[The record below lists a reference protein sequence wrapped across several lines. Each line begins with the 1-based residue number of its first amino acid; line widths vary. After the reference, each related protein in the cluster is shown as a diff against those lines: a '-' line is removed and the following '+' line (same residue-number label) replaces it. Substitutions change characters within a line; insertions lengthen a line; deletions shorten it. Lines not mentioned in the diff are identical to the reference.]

1 MPAAPIILA
10 AGAALTSGTAA
21 VAFSI
26 AAIGVSYVQARRA
39 QAKTRSAAAAARAQ
53 ALHDQLLSRRTV
65 VDNPLSPRRRQY
77 GRGLNA
83 GVQTFAMADR
93 TPNSAT
99 DRAQNSFMYMLSD
112 KPIHKFVKV
121 IFREAVLEDFDPEDY
136 PGAASDEELLK
147 FVVPWTAGPPV
158 VLGPQPAGEDP
169 RSDAGLAVDRYPYTG
184 STDADDKNNLADATL
199 FAFVGTA
206 TESKAQAPPILFEG
220 TGAGVDLAD
229 RSKFLSL
236 GSAWSAARTIQANP
250 MTGVG
255 VGRISGTQGFVWD
268 IEGAV
273 VRDWRGEESGRDIFA
288 AIVPRSEPVA
298 GTNFSAGRL
307 ADLEDTGLFAAKE
320 VTGFHVLGIVGT
332 APSRSGR
339 INQNVF
345 VFGNDGAKSV
355 RDNLLEAAGVAI
367 VDEPAAGADEEL
379 VGGSGASAQSDGASA
394 TTIPLP
400 AGRNAMDYVGMRFV
414 FQKGEQSIRRFVS
427 PFAVHNS
434 GGATLV
440 LAGGLIKLSVN
451 AAGTSVTWD
460 YVNSDDSAAT
470 DADVKLME
478 CVGVE
483 PLEDRHGSALT
494 AWKTFLASADNVAA
508 VKQLNL
514 VSVEN
519 PGFRRFAPSEYGSFA
534 WGRYVSATD
543 YSDVSAVSEVLWNA
557 LPEAYSC
564 NPVLCLLDWI
574 MDSGRPS
581 GFKVDAATQLD
592 FLNEMLDDADECDR
606 LIPIGNFVLQSDNAE
621 KDGDGNFMHQSSYEF
636 VGGRERNVDP
646 QANKFITISAD
657 GTATEIASFGGGIVY
672 RGSQLVSSGAGDA
685 VGRTFTGFVFSSP
698 DPAQGVPGDFSLVDG
713 ETLYQKTLENV
724 WEIYAGEDRKNAL
737 FDGSAVSGVAAD
749 VFQSTF
755 SGLFSR
761 VFSSGDGG
769 VRGQGSFDHN
779 GLTYNYRWQITL
791 EEAGY
796 ERTGPFNLHKRQT
809 YRPRWSVEMDRF
821 NSDILIRNEHGSD
834 ASAMPSSLELSES
847 IANPLAAAACVLPVV
862 FLSRTATDGTVSNIS
877 RRLEATGFEF
887 KPTRP
892 GHPYTWEIPEGT
904 LTITVTRLASGTLA
918 TTLAVAPSADY
929 SAVVVTSAH
938 LEVCARKYELN
949 ALLSFGDSERE
960 NMQRFEESVV
970 GDVWDEGLALRF
982 RVARW
987 TAPVKTIRTA
997 DFAGQIQISRDEGGK
1012 AEDVTTGLQAEF
1024 LDVANAWR
1032 PAETQTLTDREALSQ
1047 TEGIETTSRVTFPF
1061 ANSRVRATAVGWQ
1074 QLALER
1080 GRRIVQISPLRFGFE
1095 ALQRGDRVVLSM
1107 NEFGF
1112 ADEIFQVRRVRPEKT
1127 GVSLLLRED
1136 KEEWYSDEFW
1146 STALDETPLL
1156 FSGRRLLDEQG
1167 EPLLD
1172 EQGEPLLV
1180 D

>member
-1 MPAAPIILA
+1 M
-10 AGAALTSGTAA
+10 
-21 VAFSI
+21 
-26 AAIGVSYVQARRA
+26 
-39 QAKTRSAAAAARAQ
+39 
-53 ALHDQLLSRRTV
+53 

-83 GVQTFAMADR
+83 GVQVYAMADR

-136 PGAASDEELLK
+136 PGAASEEELLK

-206 TESKAQAPPILFEG
+206 TESKAQVPPILFEG
-220 TGAGVDLAD
+220 TGAGVDLSD

-268 IEGAV
+268 LEGAV
-273 VRDWRGEESGRDIFA
+273 VRDWRGEENGQQIYGSAQQFAPQGDFLVMGKLLAAERANDVWIYANPAAKQWRD
-288 AIVPRSEPVA
+288 AIVSALGGEVVEYPPAA
-298 GTNFSAGRL
+298 GDNE
-307 ADLEDTGLFAAKE
+307 DLLSDGADTGSRQSLVLPRRLTDYQFIEVEVKTAAGAQIGE
-320 VTGFHVLGIVGT
+320 VVDVSTEALVASGMQGASRAVGNEIIRLWSDPDSNSTLLYDLVAADGSVKVSTNTISIVGT
-332 APSRSGR
+332 GP
-339 INQNVF
+339 I
-345 VFGNDGAKSV
+345 
-355 RDNLLEAAGVAI
+355 
-367 VDEPAAGADEEL
+367 
-379 VGGSGASAQSDGASA
+379 
-394 TTIPLP
+394 
-400 AGRNAMDYVGMRFV
+400 
-414 FQKGEQSIRRFVS
+414 
-427 PFAVHNS
+427 
-434 GGATLV
+434 
-440 LAGGLIKLSVN
+440 
-451 AAGTSVTWD
+451 
-460 YVNSDDSAAT
+460 
-470 DADVKLME
+470 
-478 CVGVE
+478 
-483 PLEDRHGSALT
+483 EDRVA
-494 AWKTFLASADNVAA
+494 AFAAYQTFLASEENIAAVRQLPLGCRINEAGLYVEPDGNSFSPGGISADKVLAVAA
-508 VKQLNL
+508 PQLI
-514 VSVEN
+514 E
-519 PGFRRFAPSEYGSFA
+519 EA
-534 WGRYVSATD
+534 WV
-543 YSDVSAVSEVLWNA
+543 A

-564 NPVLCLLDWI
+564 NPVMCLMDWI
-574 MDSGRPS
+574 MDAGRPS
-581 GFKVDAATQLD
+581 GFKVDAATQLG
-592 FLNEMLDDADECDR
+592 FLEEMRDDADECDR
-606 LIPIGNFVLQSDNAE
+606 LITIGRFVLQADRDD
-621 KDGDGNFMHQSSYEF
+621 KDADGNFMHQSSYDF
-636 VGGRERNVDP
+636 IGGRERDVDP
-646 QANKFITISAD
+646 QANKFVTISAD
-657 GTATEIASFGGGIVY
+657 GTVNEIAGGSFGDGIRY
-672 RGSQLVSSGAGDA
+672 TGPTIDNNSAPTSGS
-685 VGRTFTGFVFSSP
+685 
-698 DPAQGVPGDFSLVDG
+698 
-713 ETLYQKTLENV
+713 
-724 WEIYAGEDRKNAL
+724 
-737 FDGSAVSGVAAD
+737 
-749 VFQSTF
+749 
-755 SGLFSR
+755 
-761 VFSSGDGG
+761 
-769 VRGQGSFDHN
+769 GSFVHN
-779 GLTYNYRWQITL
+779 GLTYEYRWRMTL
-791 EEAGY
+791 EKAG
-796 ERTGPFNLHKRQT
+796 EEKHGFLNLRRRDVFH
-809 YRPRWSVEMDRF
+809 PRWSVEMDRF
-821 NSDILIRNEHGSD
+821 NSDILIRNEIGND
-834 ASAMPSSLELSES
+834 AAPMPSSLELSER

-877 RRLEATGFEF
+877 RRLEAAGFEF

-892 GHPYTWEIPEGT
+892 GEPYSWEIPEGT

-970 GDVWDEGLALRF
+970 GDIWDEGLALRF

-987 TAPVKTIRTA
+987 TDPVKTIRTA
-997 DFAGQIQISRDEGGK
+997 DFAGQIQIARDEGGK

-1047 TEGIETTSRVTFPF
+1047 TDGVETTSRVTFPF

-1080 GRRIVQISPLRFGFE
+1080 ARRVVQISPLRFGFE

-1127 GVSLLLRED
+1127 GVTLLLRED
-1136 KEEWYSDEFW
+1136 REEWYSDEFW
-1146 STALDETPLL
+1146 STAVDETPVL

-1167 EPLLD
+1167 EALLD
-1172 EQGEPLLV
+1172 EQGKMLLV